1 MRQFSGKL
9 ARGGAIAGAVLVGLG
24 AANAFAADGT
34 LQVEQGLQ
42 WFDGGGGG
50 TAFNGNVGG
59 GEFGVYDFHLTNAS
73 LTLVPINATAKVNTI
88 VNGHGPFDF
97 QTFCLEPGRHI
108 DFNQVLDFTVSTS
121 VQLDLGGTTNLD
133 PRTAFLFSQF
143 YLHELA
149 LSPAY
154 TYSPLGLPR
163 GNSAKDMQ
171 LAIWFC
177 EGKSGYGGGPTDNV
191 DEYIAIANTQT
202 GVGGGWTALWGSTFP
217 GNLGGVRALNISHNG
232 QLQQDLLAIFGE
244 EPPPPPDG
252 DCSGLTPGFWHN
264 KNGAALVKESG
275 AGADWS
281 WLTTINGLP
290 LVDGT
295 TNGHYLADV
304 PLSKTGFNT
313 ISDFLVS
320 GNNAKNMAQ
329 KLSQHV
335 CAMQFNLLAGLADR
349 DCLVYTGQNADC
361 IDGSPDT
368 VEIGVV
374 MDLAIASL
382 NSDPYTPA
390 GDDQRDYQECLK
402 NILDAANNNVNW
414 VN

>member
-1 MRQFSGKL
+1 MRSKSGKF
-9 ARGGAIAGAVLVGLG
+9 ARGGAIASGVLVGLC
-24 AANAFAADGT
+24 AASAFAADGT

-59 GEFGVYDFHLTNAS
+59 GEFGVYDFNLTNAG
-73 LTLVPINATAKVNTI
+73 LTLLPINATAKVNTV

-108 DFNQVLDFTVSTS
+108 DFNAVLDFTVSTS

-143 YLHELA
+143 WLNEAA
-149 LSPAY
+149 LVPAY
-154 TYSPLGLPR
+154 TYSPLGPPR
-163 GNSAKDMQ
+163 ASSAKDLQ
-171 LAIWFC
+171 LAIWFT
-177 EGKSGYGGGPTDNV
+177 EGKSGYGGGATDFA
-191 DEYIAIANTQT
+191 DEYIAIANTA
-202 GVGGGWTALWGSTFP
+202 VAAGGGWFALWGDTFP

-232 QLQQDLLAIFGE
+232 VLQQDLLAIFGE

-252 DCSGLTPGFWHN
+252 DCEGRTPGFWHN
-264 KNGAALVKESG
+264 KNGEALVKESG
-275 AGADWS
+275 DGANWT
-281 WLTTINGLP
+281 WLNTINALP

-295 TNGHYLADV
+295 KDGHYLADV
-304 PLSKTGFNT
+304 ALSKAGFGI

-335 CAMQFNLLAGLADR
+335 CAMQFNLLNGFADE
-349 DCLVYTGQNADC
+349 DCLVFTGQNADC
-361 IDGSPDT
+361 VGGEDT
-368 VEIGVV
+368 VEIGLV
-374 MDLAIASL
+374 MQLAIESL
-382 NSDPYTPA
+382 EDFPYTPA
-390 GDDQRDYQECLK
+390 GHEEREYQECLK